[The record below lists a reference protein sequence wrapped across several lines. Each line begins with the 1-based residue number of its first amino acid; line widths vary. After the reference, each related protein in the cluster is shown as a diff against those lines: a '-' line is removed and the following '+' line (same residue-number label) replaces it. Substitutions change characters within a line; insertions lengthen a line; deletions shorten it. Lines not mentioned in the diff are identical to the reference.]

1 MNPTGCCVNHTTRAP
16 EGRAVVHADHVLT
29 GDTAPIQD
37 GAVVFDADGTIV
49 EVGKAGELLP
59 KHAGLQTRHVRG
71 VVFPGLVNAHTH
83 IELSNLRGKIAGGRG
98 FVQWVDTLV
107 ATRTE
112 STPDE
117 EAEAVSL
124 AVADLG
130 KYATVAVGEITNSL
144 SAVAALA
151 RSGLAGSIFH
161 EVVGLNRDVVMKRI
175 GGLKAELEEKLPSWP
190 TSDLAY
196 APVPHTLYTLHLD
209 AARALLASA
218 HERDLVSSVHLA
230 EHPAERRAVEQG
242 DGPIPEW
249 FEARF
254 KTKPEL
260 PKKPLFDV
268 AHDVGALRPGVML
281 VHLTEARQD
290 ELARVAESGASV
302 VFCPRSNL
310 YIEGK
315 LPPLLAAR
323 AAGLD
328 VALGTDSLASN
339 ASLDVLAE
347 AKALADRFTSV
358 PADDLITMATW
369 NGAKAL
375 GRKDLGRIAKG
386 ARPGIYAVSVSPD
399 ATTAN
404 LVGGAR
410 PALEHPARWL
420 LAHLAAPRECVV
432 GRSRAGDDARAPT
445 SAAPTTERSA

>member
-1 MNPTGCCVNHTTRAP
+1 MTSMTPTGI
-16 EGRAVVHADHVLT
+16 VHADHVLT
-29 GDTAPIQD
+29 GDGAPVAD
-37 GAVVFDADGTIV
+37 GAIVFDAEGTVV
-49 EVGKAGELLP
+49 EVGKASDVLP
-59 KHAGLQTRHVRG
+59 RHQGLQTRHVRG

-117 EAEAVSL
+117 EAEAVDL
-124 AVADLG
+124 AVADLARFG
-130 KYATVAVGEITNSL
+130 TVAVGEITNSL

-151 RSGLAGSIFH
+151 RSGLAGSVFH

-175 GGLKAELEEKLPSWP
+175 EGLRAELETQVPTWP

-196 APVPHTLYTLHLD
+196 APVPHTLYTLHVD
-209 AARALLASA
+209 AARALLESA
-218 HERDLVSSVHLA
+218 RERGLVSSVHLA
-230 EHPAERRAVEQG
+230 EHPAERRAIEQG

-249 FEARF
+249 FQARF
-254 KTKPEL
+254 KTTPEL
-260 PKKPLFDV
+260 PRRPLFDV
-268 AHDVGALRPGVML
+268 AAHVGALRAGVML

-290 ELARVAESGASV
+290 ELARVAESGASA

-347 AKALADRFTSV
+347 AKALADRFSSV

-386 ARPGIYAVSVSPD
+386 ARPGIYAVSVDSD
-399 ATTAN
+399 AHAAN
-404 LVGGAR
+404 TVGGVRA
-410 PALEHPARWL
+410 EIDHPSRWL
-420 LAHLAAPRECVV
+420 LAHLAAPRTCIVPR
-432 GRSRAGDDARAPT
+432 GRGGDDARGPT
-445 SAAPTTERSA
+445 SAPTTERSA